1 MLKPERYYE
10 GILSGY
16 YCSYYG
22 AYEEETEFYVNPTP
36 NKWKFY
42 IPSLGMIV
50 TLVCDDEG
58 EITERRLLTG
68 GERL

>member
-10 GILSGY
+10 GVLRAY
-16 YCSYYG
+16 YYSFYG
-22 AYEEETEFYVNPTP
+22 KYEEETEYYVNPAP

-58 EITERRLLTG
+58 EITEYRLLTG

>member
-1 MLKPERYYE
+1 MFKHERYYE
-10 GILSGY
+10 GALRAY
-16 YCSYYG
+16 YYSYYG
-22 AYEEETEFYVNPTP
+22 KYEDETEYYVNPAP

-42 IPSLGMIV
+42 IPSLDMII

-58 EITERRLLTG
+58 EITEYRLLTG